1 MVSLRRLTLFLD
13 FEEAQRANW
22 GQACLAYLYSTLD
35 SLSMWGL
42 GRSLKLV
49 IFSFFA
55 LYLVACTL
63 ANCVI
68 SKTVILQT
76 AILHLTCGLY
86 FFVFFVFLFFCFVLF
101 LFLFCFV
108 FIFVFFYIVLWLPE

>member
-55 LYLVACTL
+55 LYLVARTL

-86 FFVFFVFLFFCFVLF
+86 FFFFFFFCFVLF

-108 FIFVFFYIVLWLPE
+108 FFFFFFFFFF

>member
-1 MVSLRRLTLFLD
+1 MVSLRRLALFLD

-22 GQACLAYLYSTLD
+22 GQACLAYLYSILN

-55 LYLVACTL
+55 LYLVARTL

-76 AILHLTCGLY
+76 AIFHLTCGLY
-86 FFVFFVFLFFCFVLF
+86 FFVFFCNGGLLDMVS
-101 LFLFCFV
+101 
-108 FIFVFFYIVLWLPE
+108 

>member
-1 MVSLRRLTLFLD
+1 MVSLRWLTLFLD
-13 FEEAQRANW
+13 FEEAQRSNW

-42 GRSLKLV
+42 GNSLRLV

-55 LYLVACTL
+55 LYLIARTL
-63 ANCVI
+63 ANYVI
-68 SKTVILQT
+68 SKTVILQI

-86 FFVFFVFLFFCFVLF
+86 FFDFFVFVFVFFFLFFCF
-101 LFLFCFV
+101 
-108 FIFVFFYIVLWLPE
+108 FFFSMVGY